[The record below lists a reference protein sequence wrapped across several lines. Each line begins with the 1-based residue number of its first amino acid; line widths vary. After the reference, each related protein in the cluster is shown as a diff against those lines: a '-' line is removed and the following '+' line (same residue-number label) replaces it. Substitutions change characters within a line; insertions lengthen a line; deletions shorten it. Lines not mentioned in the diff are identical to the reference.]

1 MQPGQAVDVL
11 NDRVRQVGRLNTEI
25 ADWLQVCMRTAI
37 GMARRGTPTYTICN
51 VGTEKIGGTVLE
63 WLA

>member
-1 MQPGQAVDVL
+1 VL

-37 GMARRGTPTYTICN
+37 GMARRGTRTHTIGT

-63 WLA
+63 WIA

>member
-1 MQPGQAVDVL
+1 VL

-25 ADWLQVCMRTAI
+25 ADWLQVRLDTAI
-37 GMARRGTPTYTICN
+37 GIAHRGTPTYTIGD

-63 WLA
+63 WIA

>member
-1 MQPGQAVDVL
+1 VL

-25 ADWLQVCMRTAI
+25 ADWLQVRLDTAI
-37 GMARRGTPTYTICN
+37 GMAHRGTPTYTIGD

-63 WLA
+63 WIA